1 MFDLIDVSFIIPEL
15 VKQGLDSGVYERVGG
30 VIRETASKNVVHWLR
45 EGKTITKGHK
55 IIVTLSLLGRA
66 TLAAADFAYMYANFE
81 NIKKQLED
89 INTKLDAQN

>member
-55 IIVTLSLLGRA
+55 IIVTLSSLGRA

-81 NIKKQLED
+81 KYKKAVRRY
-89 INTKLDAQN
+89 NTKLDAQN